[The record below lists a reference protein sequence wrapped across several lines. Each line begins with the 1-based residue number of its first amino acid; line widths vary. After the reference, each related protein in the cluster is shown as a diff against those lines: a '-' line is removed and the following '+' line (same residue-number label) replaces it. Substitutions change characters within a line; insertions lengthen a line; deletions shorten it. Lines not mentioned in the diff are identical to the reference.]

1 MARNNQNRLAAP
13 HPDGDTPPQ
22 TTTPSDGTRGD
33 PLSFVVPTEFVDLPS
48 QGVHYDSTHP
58 LHGQDSIEI
67 KFMTAKEEDILTSQT
82 LLEKGI
88 ALDRLT
94 DNLIMDKRIRQQS
107 LLTGDKNAILIAARK
122 SGFGE
127 DYETSI
133 TCPTCNKAD
142 KYVYD
147 LNSAVTTSGLTLE
160 ELEDSEIASDGGG
173 TFTIT
178 LPKNPVTL
186 EFQLLTGAEERAI
199 ANATEERRKKKQPE
213 QVITDQLKLIIVSVN
228 GYTEPALINRFV
240 ETMTL
245 VDSRYLRD
253 AYQKVN
259 PNIELK
265 EVFVCNECGHSDE
278 INFPFTADFFWPNR

>member
-1 MARNNQNRLAAP
+1 LARNNPDRFSAP
-13 HPDGDTPPQ
+13 QPD
-22 TTTPSDGTRGD
+22 TTTPVEATRGD

-48 QGVHYDSTHP
+48 HGVYYDPTHP
-58 LHGQDSIEI
+58 LHGQDTIEI

-82 LLEKGI
+82 LLEKGL

-133 TCPTCNKAD
+133 TCPSCNKAD

-147 LNSAVTTSGLTLE
+147 LNNAVTTSGLALEDLE
-160 ELEDSEIASDGGG
+160 ENEISTDGNG
-173 TFTIT
+173 TFTVT

-199 ANATEERRKKKQPE
+199 ANAAADRRKRKEPE
-213 QVITDQLKLIIVSVN
+213 HVITDQLKLIIVSLN
-228 GYTEPALINRFV
+228 GYTEPELINRFV
-240 ETMTL
+240 DSMTL
-245 VDSRYLRD
+245 TDSRYLRD

-278 INFPFTADFFWPNR
+278 INFPFTADFFWPGR

>member
-1 MARNNQNRLAAP
+1 MARNNQNRFSAP

-22 TTTPSDGTRGD
+22 ATAPADDTRGD

-48 QGVHYDSTHP
+48 HGAHYDSTHP
-58 LHGQDSIEI
+58 LHGQDTIEI

-94 DNLIMDKRIRQQS
+94 DNLIIDKRIRQHS

-127 DYETSI
+127 EYETSV
-133 TCPTCNKAD
+133 TCPACNKAD

-147 LNSAVTTSGLTLE
+147 LNSAVVTSGLTLE
-160 ELEDSEIASDGGG
+160 ELEDSEIAGDGSG

-178 LPKNPVTL
+178 LPKNPVTV

-199 ANATEERRKKKQPE
+199 ANAAERRRKRKEPE
-213 QVITDQLKLIIVSVN
+213 QIITDQLKLIIVSVN
-228 GYTEPALINRFV
+228 GYKEAALIDRFV
-240 ETMTL
+240 ESMTL
-245 VDSRYLRD
+245 SDSRYLRD

-265 EVFVCNECGHSDE
+265 EVFVCNECAHSDE

>member
-1 MARNNQNRLAAP
+1 LARNTKNRLSAQK
-13 HPDGDTPPQ
+13 PDTTPPPQ
-22 TTTPSDGTRGD
+22 ATTTPTGQGD
-33 PLSFVVPTEFVDLPS
+33 ALSFIVPTEFVDLPS
-48 QGVHYDSTHP
+48 QGAHYDPTHP
-58 LHGQDSIEI
+58 LHGLDTIEI

-82 LLEKGI
+82 LLEKGL

-122 SGFGE
+122 SGFGT

-133 TCPTCNKAD
+133 TCPSCTKTD

-147 LNSAVTTSGLTLE
+147 LDNAVTTTGLTLE
-160 ELEDSEIASDGGG
+160 DMEENDITTEG
-173 TFTIT
+173 TGAFKVT
-178 LPKNPVTL
+178 LPKNPVEV

-199 ANATEERRKKKQPE
+199 ANAAETRRRKKEPE
-213 QVITDQLKLIIVSVN
+213 QMITDQLKLIIVSVN
-228 GYTEPALINRFV
+228 GYTEPALIDRFV
-240 ETMTL
+240 DSMTL
-245 VDSRYLRD
+245 ADSRFLRA
-253 AYQKVN
+253 AYAKVN

-278 INFPFTADFFWPNR
+278 IIFPFTADFFWPDR

>member
-1 MARNNQNRLAAP
+1 LARNNQNRFSAP
-13 HPDGDTPPQ
+13 HPDEDTPPQ
-22 TTTPSDGTRGD
+22 ATTTTGTPQGD
-33 PLSFVVPTEFVDLPS
+33 PLSFVVPTEFVNLPS
-48 QGVHYDSTHP
+48 QGAHYDPAHP
-58 LHGQDSIEI
+58 LHGQDTIEI

-82 LLEKGI
+82 LLEKGV

-107 LLTGDKNAILIAARK
+107 LLTGDKNAILIAARM

-127 DYETSI
+127 EYETSI

-147 LNSAVTTSGLTLE
+147 LNTAVVTSGLTLE
-160 ELEDSEIASDGGG
+160 ELEESEIGTDDSG
-173 TFTIT
+173 TFTVT
-178 LPKNPVTL
+178 LPKNPVVV

-199 ANATEERRKKKQPE
+199 ANAAEQRRKKKEPE
-213 QVITDQLKLIIVSVN
+213 QIVTDQLKLIIVSVN
-228 GYTEPALINRFV
+228 GYTDVALIDRFV
-240 ETMTL
+240 ESMTL
-245 VDSRYLRD
+245 SDSRYLRD